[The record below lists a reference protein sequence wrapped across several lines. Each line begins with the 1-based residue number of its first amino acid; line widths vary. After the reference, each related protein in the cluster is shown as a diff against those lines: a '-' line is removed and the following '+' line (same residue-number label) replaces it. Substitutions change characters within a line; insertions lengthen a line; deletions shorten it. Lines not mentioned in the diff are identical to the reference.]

1 MAIKIFIDQ
10 GHNPQNP
17 NADAEANGIR
27 EQDINYAVGKELE
40 ALLNADSRFEV
51 RVSRE
56 TPEASLGSTNAESL
70 AARVRAANEWGADWF
85 ISIHSNAST
94 ITSASG
100 SEGYVY
106 SSSSPAFPL
115 AEDIL
120 RGINEYTGLSDR
132 GVFVRPTLYVLRA
145 TDMPATLIELGFITN
160 QGDAALMQSSPEL
173 FAMGM
178 YMGILDYFNFD

>member
-1 MAIKIFIDQ
+1 M
-10 GHNPQNP
+10 
-17 NADAEANGIR
+17 
-27 EQDINYAVGKELE
+27 
-40 ALLNADSRFEV
+40 
-51 RVSRE
+51 
-56 TPEASLGSTNAESL
+56 
-70 AARVRAANEWGADWF
+70 AANDWGADWF

>member
-17 NADAEANGIR
+17 NAGAESNGIR

-40 ALLNADSRFEV
+40 ALLNADSRFEA

-56 TPEASLGSTNAESL
+56 TPESSLGSTNSESL

-85 ISIHSNAST
+85 ISIHANAST
-94 ITSASG
+94 VTGASG

-106 SSSSPAFPL
+106 STSSPAFEL
-115 AEDIL
+115 SEDIL
-120 RGINEYTGLSDR
+120 EGINTYTGLADR

-160 QGDAALMQSSPEL
+160 PSDAALMQGSPDL
-173 FAMGM
+173 FAMGI
-178 YMGILDYFNFD
+178 YRGILDYFNFD